1 MTTRDAM
8 YSEGFVS
15 SCSCKQLVSVL
26 DEGVT
31 KLPPESDGSGNIEYK
46 TKLNNTSN
54 SRTSHLATQLQWRL
68 AEGCGHAV
76 YVVGVHDDGSVVG
89 ITDEEFQLTVD
100 ILRDM
105 ASQLGNA
112 HISSIKKRVLKDNDC
127 RVVAEVG
134 ITQRNSVQR
143 SELRVTVLGDHG
155 AGKSTVLG
163 CITYEEADNGCGKA
177 RLNLLRH
184 RHEVESGRTSSIAL
198 GTVGF
203 DSDGQVLSYANNNS
217 AEQIYRRAQHV
228 VTFIDT
234 CGYSKH
240 LKTTARA
247 ITGHSPH
254 VFCVMIA
261 ADSEAVS
268 ATTREYL
275 RIAAV
280 LGMPLA
286 VVISKMDLATKV
298 GFASLMHDL
307 LAALAEDVP
316 NRSKCI
322 VTSTNAGESLAQD
335 MMGLAVVPIFTTSA
349 VRTVG
354 FSELTAVLAKSRPL
368 HQPTGNAADAVN
380 DTRPFEFH
388 VEHMYLFDSVGTVVT
403 GWVHAGVAGPSVDR
417 EKKLAIGPDSA
428 GAFINIDITSIHT
441 LRIPTETAEAGSS
454 AALAIHPHKPVAITK
469 GMVIV
474 DAEYLEDSSK
484 RRVSDEFVAQVAV
497 LDPDFSALHSVIVH
511 IRCAY
516 RMARIVEIIDE
527 QNDQANS
534 SPPTAFSCYNLLV
547 RLKFDDGFRDYM
559 YPGMPVVARDGQNL
573 TFAGH
578 IKTVI

>member
-1 MTTRDAM
+1 
-8 YSEGFVS
+8 
-15 SCSCKQLVSVL
+15 
-26 DEGVT
+26 
-31 KLPPESDGSGNIEYK
+31 

-89 ITDEEFQLTVD
+89 ITDEELQLTID

-112 HISSIKKRVLKDNDC
+112 HISSIKKRILKDKEN
-127 RVVAEVG
+127 RIVAEVG
-134 ITQRNSVQR
+134 ITQRNSIQR

-163 CITYEEADNGCGKA
+163 CITHEEPDNGCGKA

-203 DSDGQVLSYANNNS
+203 DSSGQVLSYANNNS

-247 ITGHSPH
+247 ITGHSPR

-261 ADSEAVS
+261 ADSEAIS
-268 ATTREYL
+268 ETTREYM

-286 VVISKMDLATKV
+286 VVVSKMDLATKT
-298 GFASLMHDL
+298 GFGSLMHDL
-307 LAALAEDVP
+307 LAALTENVP

-322 VTSTNAGESLAQD
+322 VTSTNVGESLAQD

-349 VRTVG
+349 VRMVG
-354 FSELTAVLAKSRPL
+354 FNELTAVLAKSRPL
-368 HQPTGNAADAVN
+368 HLRADNADHAVSN
-380 DTRPFEFH
+380 GRPFEFH
-388 VEHMYLFDSVGTVVT
+388 VEHMYSFDSVGTVVT
-403 GWVHAGVAGPSVDR
+403 GWVHAGMASPSIER
-417 EKKLAIGPDSA
+417 GKKLAIGPDSA
-428 GAFINIDITSIHT
+428 GNFTGVDITSIHT

-454 AALAIHPHKPVAITK
+454 AALAIHPHKPVSITK

-474 DAEYLEDSSK
+474 DAEYLEDGSK

-497 LDPDFSALHSVIVH
+497 LDPDFSALHSVVVH

-516 RMARIVEIIDE
+516 RMARIVEVVDE
-527 QNDQANS
+527 QNDQSATS
-534 SPPTAFSCYNLLV
+534 SPNAFSCYSLLV

-559 YPGMPVVARDGQNL
+559 YPGMPIVARDGRNL

-578 IKTVI
+578 IKTVV